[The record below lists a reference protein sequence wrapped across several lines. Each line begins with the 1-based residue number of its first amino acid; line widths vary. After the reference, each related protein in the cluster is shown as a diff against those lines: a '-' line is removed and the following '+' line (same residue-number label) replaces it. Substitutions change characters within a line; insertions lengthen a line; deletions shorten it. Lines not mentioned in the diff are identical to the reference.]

1 MNPATRYMRWR
12 REAMMPTAFDTRA
25 GTIAAD
31 LAGTVALFLVL
42 GGVFLLAG
50 PDVSVLA
57 GLVILFAALAA
68 WSVAYIMVGALVDV
82 LVWRHRA
89 RR

>member
-12 REAMMPTAFDTRA
+12 REAMMPTAFDTRP

-50 PDVSVLA
+50 PDVSV
-57 GLVILFAALAA
+57 ALAA